1 MKMRKRKVK
10 AYFTVEASLVL
21 PIVIGS
27 IIFVICFLLYWYN
40 RCLMEQDVSMYTIRA
55 AQMTRLT
62 AEDVPREMTAWR
74 REYLTDKHYAW
85 ESSDLYIS
93 LKHNEIRI
101 TRTGRLL
108 LGDRIWNAEVA
119 CAARRMDQAGF
130 LRLCR
135 RLEQK
140 DLEEKK

>member
-1 MKMRKRKVK
+1 MKMWKRKVK

-21 PIVIGS
+21 PVVIGS

-55 AQMTRLT
+55 AQMPRLT
-62 AEDVPREMTAWR
+62 AEDMPREMTAWR

-85 ESSDLYIS
+85 KNSDLHIS
-93 LKHNEIRI
+93 LKQSEIKI
-101 TRTGRLL
+101 TRTGKLM

-119 CAARRMDQAGF
+119 CTARRMDPTGF